1 MKIYTDLRV
10 DKTKNKYGHNEF
22 AIFQYGRK
30 DPMTVGM
37 TMPEAVLLKSRLEK
51 IVRVKPN

>member
-1 MKIYTDLRV
+1 MKKYFELRV
-10 DKTKNKYGHNEF
+10 DQTPKKRGFYSVFKYGQN
-22 AIFQYGRK
+22 
-30 DPMTVGM
+30 DPMTVGL

>member
-1 MKIYTDLRV
+1 MKKYFELRV
-10 DKTKNKYGHNEF
+10 DHTPKKRGAFSIFKYGH
-22 AIFQYGRK
+22 K
-30 DPMTVGM
+30 DPLTVGL